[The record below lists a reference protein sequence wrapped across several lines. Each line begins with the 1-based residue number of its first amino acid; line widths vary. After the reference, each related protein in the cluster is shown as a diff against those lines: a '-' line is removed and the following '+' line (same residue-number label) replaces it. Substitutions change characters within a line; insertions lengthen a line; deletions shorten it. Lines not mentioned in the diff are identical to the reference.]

1 MFLEKTSKNIKG
13 YIVINVCG
21 FFVERFL
28 NLALNEN
35 INLWNVKKTEDM
47 NIIACANIF
56 EYKKLVAIAKKTGCK
71 INIEKKVGVP
81 FFIIKHKKR
90 KTFLT
95 FAILIAVMIYVY
107 GLFIWQIDIT
117 GDFTF
122 SIEDI
127 KEELFLEN
135 VKVGTLKKNLDIS
148 KIKNNIYMRRHD
160 IAWIGINLKGTK
172 ATVEVVEANLKKED
186 EFKNIP
192 CNIVSTKNGIVSKI
206 NALEGTPVVAEG
218 DIVNSGDIL
227 IKGVMSSELAGDRLV
242 NAKGSVTLKTCYTD
256 KIKIPYERDI
266 VSKTGRTQSDYVL
279 YLKNYKINLSNSG
292 TKFEKYDTITVENSL
307 SLFGVFKTP
316 ITLAKTVY
324 REIDVDTIKYTQ
336 SQAMLIATNEI
347 ENSIKSRLS
356 ENIEVIDKKIKTY
369 ANDDAITV
377 ELTLECIEE
386 TGVKQKL
393 EGY

>member
-316 ITLAKTVY
+316 ITLTKTVY

>member
-1 MFLEKTSKNIKG
+1 MFLERTSKNIKG
-13 YIVINVCG
+13 YIIINVCG

-35 INLWNVKKTEDM
+35 INLWNVKKTEDV
-47 NIIACANIF
+47 NIVACTNIF

-95 FAILIAVMIYVY
+95 FAILIAFMIYVY

-122 SIEDI
+122 AIEDI

-135 VKVGTLKKNLDIS
+135 VKIGTLKKNLDIS

-186 EFKNIP
+186 ELKNIP

-206 NALEGTPVVAEG
+206 NALEGTAVVVEG
-218 DIVNSGDIL
+218 DIVNSGDVL
-227 IKGVMSSELAGDRLV
+227 IKGVMSSELAGDRFV
-242 NAKGSVTLKTCYTD
+242 NAKGSVMLKTCYTD

-266 VSKTGRTQSDYVL
+266 VSKTGKTESDYVL
-279 YLKNYKINLSNSG
+279 SLKNYKINLSNSG

-316 ITLAKTVY
+316 ITLIKTIY

-356 ENIEVIDKKIKTY
+356 ENIEIIDKKIKTY
-369 ANDDAITV
+369 ANDDGITV

>member
-13 YIVINVCG
+13 YIVINACG

-35 INLWNVKKTEDM
+35 IDLWDVKKTEDV
-47 NIIACANIF
+47 NIVACTNIF

-90 KTFLT
+90 KTFLA

-122 SIEDI
+122 SIEEI
-127 KEELFLEN
+127 KEELLLEN

-172 ATVEVVEANLKKED
+172 ATVEVVEANLKLED
-186 EFKNIP
+186 ELANLP
-192 CNIVSTKNGIVSKI
+192 CNIVSTESGIVHKI
-206 NALEGTPVVAEG
+206 NALEGTAVVVEG
-218 DIVNSGDIL
+218 DIINSGDIL

-242 NAKGSVTLKTCYTD
+242 NAKGSAMIKTSYTD

-266 VSKTGRTQSDYVL
+266 VSQTGRTESDYVL
-279 YLKNYKINLSNSG
+279 CLKNYKINLSNSG

-316 ITLAKTVY
+316 ITLIKTVY
-324 REIDVDTIKYTQ
+324 REIDVDTVKYTQ

-356 ENIEVIDKKIKTY
+356 ENIEIVDKKVKTY
-369 ANDDAITV
+369 TNEDGITV